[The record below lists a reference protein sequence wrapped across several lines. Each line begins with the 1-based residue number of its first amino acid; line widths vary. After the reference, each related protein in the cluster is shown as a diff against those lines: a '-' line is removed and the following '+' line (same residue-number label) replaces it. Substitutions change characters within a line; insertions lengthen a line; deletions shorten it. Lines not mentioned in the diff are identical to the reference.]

1 MAETEEPPSENV
13 ASHTLA
19 FLPRIEKRL
28 ENMWEV
34 LLRHDTRLGR
44 IERDINEVKR
54 DVNEVKSDVVLLE
67 NRTLT
72 QANEILGFVREIQT
86 VDGKLDQAISQI
98 SSLDQKVGRLDHER
112 GSR

>member
-19 FLPRIEKRL
+19 FLRRIEKRL
-28 ENMWEV
+28 EQMWEV

-44 IERDINEVKR
+44 IERNL
-54 DVNEVKSDVVLLE
+54 NEVKSDVVLLE

-72 QANEILGFVREIQT
+72 QSNEILGFVREIQT
-86 VDGKLDQAISQI
+86 VDGKLDQALAQI
-98 SSLDQKVGRLDHER
+98 SSLDQKVGRLDRER
-112 GSR
+112 GSC

>member
-19 FLPRIEKRL
+19 FLRRIDKRL
-28 ENMWEV
+28 ENIWDV
-34 LLRHDTRLGR
+34 LLRHDIRLGR
-44 IERDINEVKR
+44 IERDL
-54 DVNEVKSDVVLLE
+54 NEVKSDVVLLE

-72 QANEILGFVREIQT
+72 QTNEVLGQVQT
-86 VDGKLDQAISQI
+86 VNEKLDQALTQV
-98 SSLDQKVGRLDHER
+98 SSLDQKVGRLDRER

>member
-1 MAETEEPPSENV
+1 MAETDEPTSDGV

-19 FLPRIEKRL
+19 YLRRIEKRL
-28 ENMWEV
+28 EHVWEV

-44 IERDINEVKR
+44 IERDVNEVKR
-54 DVNEVKSDVVLLE
+54 DVNEVKSDIVLLE

-86 VDGKLDQAISQI
+86 VDGKLDQVLTQI
-98 SSLDQKVGRLDHER
+98 GSVEQKGLRT
-112 GSR
+112 